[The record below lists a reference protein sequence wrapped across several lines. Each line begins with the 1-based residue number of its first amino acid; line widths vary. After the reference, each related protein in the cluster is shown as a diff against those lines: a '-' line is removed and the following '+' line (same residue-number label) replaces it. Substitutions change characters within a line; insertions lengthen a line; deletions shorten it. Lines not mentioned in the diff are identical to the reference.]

1 MRRPHNRR
9 RPQRGSSL
17 IEMMI
22 ALVVLAVGLIG
33 SMAVVAVAIG
43 GNYRAR
49 NDSASAALAE
59 MVAEKISAV
68 PVCAVG
74 CGAAA
79 TVNLTD
85 CAGNV
90 HTINVSGTNA
100 GSGANLNSNG
110 NIDYTQGSGAVT
122 AGYQMQYAVCG
133 VKTGAQAN
141 YDVRWNV
148 KTLPSNDEAF
158 VVVGAQ
164 MVNSNKDN
172 STISAPAVNIRTIA
186 GNDGN

>member
-1 MRRPHNRR
+1 MERVHKSNRNE
-9 RPQRGSSL
+9 RGSSL

-68 PVCAVG
+68 PVCSSG

-90 HTINVSGTNA
+90 HTINVSGTST
-100 GSGANLNSNG
+100 GSGANLTTSST
-110 NIDYTQGSGAVT
+110 IDYTQSAGTVT
-122 AGYQMQYAVCG
+122 AGYQMQYTVCG

-158 VVVGAQ
+158 VVVAAQ
-164 MVNSNKDN
+164 LVNSNKDN